1 MPAPEDMKG
10 PSVDDR
16 SAKWSPDQEEAF
28 RKKLAETLQREKDKA
43 ILESAA
49 KIEASKIELTGT
61 IEEKTPGAAHD
72 ALSAL
77 HEAVAKGA
85 NQDALDRAR
94 AEADAVID
102 GMVEATIR
110 IIGTFPPEHRK
121 TGLFLHF
128 CGHTDGAENG
138 MKIGATTTMLLLGGT
153 GNVPTKQVWP
163 VVKQLGQSGLENYM
177 ATVSQRIM
185 AAFIEKYAPGETADA
200 IIDEF
205 ATLEERLFPE
215 LVAPGGPW
223 HNGVKP
229 S

>member
-28 RKKLAETLQREKDKA
+28 KKKLAERIAHEKEKT

-49 KIEASKIELTGT
+49 KIEASKIEVSGT
-61 IEEKTPGAAHD
+61 FEEKTPGA
-72 ALSAL
+72 LEAL

-94 AEADAVID
+94 AEADALID

-121 TGLFLHF
+121 TALFLHF
-128 CGHTDGAENG
+128 CGHTDGSEHG

-153 GNVPTKQVWP
+153 GSVSTKQVWP
-163 VVKQLGQSGLENYM
+163 LVKQLGQSGLENYM
-177 ATVSQRIM
+177 ATVTQRIM
-185 AAFIEKYAPGETADA
+185 AAFIEKYAPGETADG

-205 ATLEERLFPE
+205 GALEARLFPE
-215 LVAPGGPW
+215 LSSEIEIKM
-223 HNGVKP
+223 GVKP